1 MVEATNFKECRIM
14 KKIFCYFAAFAALVS
29 CTKENAIDEIGNVKE
44 FSFLAYAPG
53 TDVPESKS
61 TLAEDG
67 VSVLW
72 EDGDAIKVWIIEK
85 SWSDY
90 FTSTFTTS
98 LSDASGQAYFTGN
111 LSNAYNNDHQQ
122 YAYATY
128 PTSVTN
134 FKYDSNT
141 YAKYVE
147 YDLASEQVAG
157 EGGSFGDYNLSS
169 ASLYFDYSQES
180 ESSNALFLNACA
192 VIKVK
197 APADLNYIKVTS
209 NNSTSLAGTA
219 EVKFNT
225 VTFADMNLNAQNS
238 ATDNYTYRLV
248 PTSFT
253 EGSASVTLTN
263 GDQPLKKDGVYN
275 NVVWPGE
282 HSQGLTIEMVDTEGK
297 KFKKSNSNTITFE
310 ASKYKTF
317 TFSNVEFV
325 EPVQPAV
332 GLYINNDGSFS
343 NEFISGTSIAK
354 IFWIGD
360 PTSPDSQL
368 KVDYPHCTHGLAY
381 EVNADGNISENQA
394 KSWNQT
400 LTEKQPTPK
409 VIFDSPN
416 GYLATDNIHG
426 YSNTVAIKS
435 LYNNGF
441 IAAADT
447 STPVL
452 EGTTSSWYIPSLGE
466 LKQIKTITSFAN
478 MNIWTSTVQGET
490 GYGTYGY
497 GYSKIWSLYYIKTT
511 GNAASGYGSYSNH
524 YVVRILAF

>member
-1 MVEATNFKECRIM
+1 M
-14 KKIFCYFAAFAALVS
+14 KKFILLLAAFAALVS
-29 CTKENAIDEIGNVKE
+29 CTKENPVDENVRM

-53 TDVPESKS
+53 TDIPENKS
-61 TLAEDG
+61 VLAENG

-72 EDGDAIKVWIIEK
+72 EDSDAIKVWIAEK
-85 SWSDY
+85 SWSGC

-111 LSNAYNNDHQQ
+111 LVYGNDPNS

-141 YAKYVE
+141 YAKSVE
-147 YDLASEQVAG
+147 YELASEQVAG

-192 VIKVK
+192 VIKVM
-197 APADLNYIKVTS
+197 APADLKYIKVSS
-209 NNSTSLAGTA
+209 NNSTPLSGTA
-219 EVKFNT
+219 NIKFNT
-225 VTFADMNLNAQNS
+225 VNHNIDLNKQDYAF
-238 ATDNYTYRLV
+238 DNYTYRLV
-248 PTSFT
+248 PTAFT

-263 GDQPLKKDGVYN
+263 GDQPLKKDVVYN
-275 NVVWPGE
+275 IVVWPGE
-282 HSQGLTIEMVDTEGK
+282 HSQGLTIEMEDTEGK
-297 KFKKSNSNTITFE
+297 KFKKSSSNSITFE
-310 ASKYKTF
+310 ASVYRTF

-360 PTSPDSQL
+360 PTSSDSQL
-368 KVDYPHCTHGLAY
+368 KADYPHCTHGLAY
-381 EVNADGNISENQA
+381 EVNSEGNISEA
-394 KSWNQT
+394 KALSWNQT
-400 LTEKQPTPK
+400 STQKQPTPK
-409 VIFDSPN
+409 VVFDSSD

-435 LYNNGF
+435 SYNNGF

-447 STPVL
+447 SSPVL

-466 LKQIKTITSFAN
+466 LKQIKTITSFTN
-478 MNIWTSTVQGET
+478 TNIWTSTVQGET
-490 GYGTYGY
+490 GWGDYGY
-497 GYSKIWSLYYIKTT
+497 GLSKVWSIYYITTT
-511 GNAASGYGSYSNH
+511 GNVASGSGSYANH
-524 YVVRILAF
+524 GYVRILAF

>member
-72 EDGDAIKVWIIEK
+72 EDGDAVKVFVRGK
-85 SWSDY
+85 SSSYDNI
-90 FTSTFTTS
+90 STIFTTT
-98 LSDASGQAYFTGN
+98 LSNASGQAYFKGN
-111 LSNAYNNDHQQ
+111 LSNAYNNDHHQ
-122 YAYATY
+122 YAHAAY
-128 PTSVTN
+128 PSSVN
-134 FKYDSNT
+134 IAYQNSSIS
-141 YAKYVE
+141 AS
-147 YDLASEQVAG
+147 YDLEDEQIAG
-157 EGGSFGDYNLSS
+157 KNGSFGAYNLSS
-169 ASLYFDYSQES
+169 SSLYFDYSLEN
-180 ESSNALFLNACA
+180 ENSNALFLNACA

-219 EVKFNT
+219 ELTFNQVKFN
-225 VTFADMNLNAQNS
+225 DMNLNAQNS
-238 ATDNYTYRLV
+238 AFDNYTYRLV

-263 GDQPLKKDGVYN
+263 GDQPLKKDVVYN
-275 NVVWPGE
+275 IVVWPGE
-282 HSQGLTIEMVDTEGK
+282 HSQGLTIEMEDTEGK
-297 KFKKSNSNTITFE
+297 KFKKSNSNTINFE

-360 PTSPDSQL
+360 PTSSDSQL

-381 EVNADGNISENQA
+381 EVNSEGIIKLEKPEWGSSTYGTWGSGTSNIINGNNYTNYTS
-394 KSWNQT
+394 K
-400 LTEKQPTPK
+400 
-409 VIFDSPN
+409 
-416 GYLATDNIHG
+416 DNIHG
-426 YSNTVAIKS
+426 YANSYAIKTNFNMKYMTAVDLS
-435 LYNNGF
+435 VSVVGG
-441 IAAADT
+441 I
-447 STPVL
+447 
-452 EGTTSSWYIPSLGE
+452 TSSWFIPSVGE
-466 LKQIKTITSFAN
+466 IKLMIDGIGSSDV
-478 MNIWTSTVQGET
+478 WTSSVSFSAGIITAQYYQNGDVKT
-490 GYGTYGY
+490 ATGTYD
-497 GYSKIWSLYYIKTT
+497 
-511 GNAASGYGSYSNH
+511 NH
-524 YVVRILAF
+524 YVIRILAF

>member
-29 CTKENAIDEIGNVKE
+29 CTKENAIDEIENVKE

-67 VSVLW
+67 ISVLW
-72 EDGDAIKVWIIEK
+72 EDGDAVKVFVRGK
-85 SWSDY
+85 SSSY
-90 FTSTFTTS
+90 NNISTIFTTT
-98 LSDASGQAYFTGN
+98 LSEASGQAYFKGN
-111 LSNAYNNDHQQ
+111 LSNAYNNDHMP
-122 YAYATY
+122 YAHAAY
-128 PTSVTN
+128 PSSVN
-134 FKYDSNT
+134 FAYQNSSIS
-141 YAKYVE
+141 AS
-147 YDLASEQVAG
+147 YDLEDEQIAG
-157 EGGSFGDYNLSS
+157 KDGSFGAYNLSS
-169 ASLYFDYSQES
+169 SSLYFDYSLEN
-180 ESSNALFLNACA
+180 ENSNALFLNACA

-219 EVKFNT
+219 ELKFNT
-225 VTFADMNLNAQNS
+225 EWFNDMNLNAQNS
-238 ATDNYTYRLV
+238 ATDNYTYRLA

-263 GDQPLKKDGVYN
+263 GVQPLKKDVVYN
-275 NVVWPGE
+275 IVVWPGE
-282 HSQGLTIEMVDTEGK
+282 HSQGLTIEMEDTEGK

-332 GLYINNDGSFS
+332 GRYINNDGSFS

-360 PTSPDSQL
+360 PTSSDSQL
-368 KVDYPHCTHGLAY
+368 KADYPHCTHGLAY
-381 EVNADGNISENQA
+381 EVNAEGNISEDTA

-400 LTEKQPTPK
+400 STQKQSTPE
-409 VIFDSPN
+409 VVFNS
-416 GYLATDNIHG
+416 YSAYVATDNIHG

-447 STPVL
+447 SSPVL

-466 LKQIKTITSFAN
+466 LKQIKTITSFTN
-478 MNIWTSTVQGET
+478 GWIWTSTVQGDL
-490 GYGTYGY
+490 GWANQVYGLT
-497 GYSKIWSLYYIKTT
+497 KMWSIYYVPNN
-511 GNAASGYGSYSNH
+511 GNVASGYGSFANH
-524 YVVRILAF
+524 GYVRILAF